1 MDIYIYIYPATEYE
15 YVYIYIYIFTY
26 IYIRIYIYMFTLLLG
41 RAYSIVSANRGTEHP
56 VRTTMMTA
64 AGSAC

>member
-1 MDIYIYIYPATEYE
+1 MYTYTVYTRIYVCV
-15 YVYIYIYIFTY
+15 YVYIYIYAEY
-26 IYIRIYIYMFTLLLG
+26 IYVYMYIYMVVS
-41 RAYSIVSANRGTEHP
+41 ANIQYSIVSANRGTEHP